1 MNLNQRVELLLQGE
15 HKQLRDLLPIVD
27 QAIRTLRPPAPD
39 KKAEQAKKAKSSVA
53 EPATAHRPFNPRALG
68 EAWKEFREKLEPH
81 MDNEQK
87 VVLPLLLSVV
97 KEGNVAQRDTLKQWV
112 MYMQSEHVQLRRL
125 AGVVRVET
133 MPNEVAPIRRKV
145 LEALDAFEAHTRA
158 EELEIYPAV
167 EGNETPVVTRRRTS
181 DEIMHTLR
189 RARPEPEPE
198 PTEEEPAGFFGRLK
212 GLFGR

>member
-27 QAIRTLRPPAPD
+27 QAIRTLRAPAAD
-39 KKAEQAKKAKSSVA
+39 KKAEQAKKAKSAVA
-53 EPATAHRPFNPRALG
+53 EPETAHRPFNPRAIG

-81 MDNEQK
+81 MNNERD

-97 KEGNVAQRDTLKQWV
+97 KGGNVAQQDALRQWV
-112 MYMQSEHVQLRRL
+112 AYMKAEHSQLRRL

-133 MPNEVAPIRRKV
+133 MPAEVASIRRKV
-145 LEALDAFEAHTRA
+145 LDALDTFEAHTRA
-158 EELEIYPAV
+158 EELELYPAV
-167 EGNETPVVTRRRTS
+167 DGGETPVMTRRRTS

-198 PTEEEPAGFFGRLK
+198 PTEEPAGFFGRLK